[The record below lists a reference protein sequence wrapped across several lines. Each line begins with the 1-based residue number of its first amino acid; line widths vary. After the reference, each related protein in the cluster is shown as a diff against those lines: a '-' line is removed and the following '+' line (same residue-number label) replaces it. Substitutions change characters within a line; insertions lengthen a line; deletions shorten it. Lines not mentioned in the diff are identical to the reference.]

1 MNSNTFMMLYNSI
14 SFSKA
19 KDKIDMV
26 LEPLQAMIQ
35 LSLLSVS
42 MIGTKLTIQENILYT
57 QVPNII
63 QPISRWYNADK
74 KDDLYFLFQVIKRY
88 IKWYNPHINKKSI
101 ITKELYNLITTM
113 SIDGLNNLLKTYNS
127 SDSNTVIQVINMY
140 KNLLEKP
147 HEENNDKNEEQN
159 NEMICIDE
167 VFVNITKLYEPTI
180 LSIIYNILSLIK
192 KEEDSNVCNDYIKG
206 LNLLFT
212 KNNKMIKEWIKVNL
226 VF

>member
-1 MNSNTFMMLYNSI
+1 
-14 SFSKA
+14 
-19 KDKIDMV
+19 
-26 LEPLQAMIQ
+26 
-35 LSLLSVS
+35 

-147 HEENNDKNEEQN
+147 QEENNDKNEEQN

-167 VFVNITKLYEPTI
+167 VFINIIKLYEPTI
-180 LSIIYNILSLIK
+180 LSIIYNVLSLIK
-192 KEEDSNVCNDYIKG
+192 KEEDINICNDYIKG